1 MVPCVVHFQ
10 DTHRC
15 GCVHGYCLTT
25 VSARYPRYAKAAGV
39 GAASLALALS
49 ANAASVKLGADGGA
63 LVFDPATITI
73 KAGESVT
80 WTNNVGFPHNV
91 VFDEDAIPV
100 SSARALRGAAGEPV
114 PTRALHASMPQG
126 PGTRC
131 ACSCLWRLGSPQG
144 W

>member
-1 MVPCVVHFQ
+1 M
-10 DTHRC
+10 HRHPIRVAVLPKALEAEQHLGWPVYRGDRFC
-15 GCVHGYCLTT
+15 ALAGCRQTRICEWFGPDLGVCPTT
-25 VSARYPRYAKAAGV
+25 RYAKAAGV

-63 LVFDPATITI
+63 LVFDPSTVTI

-100 SSARALRGAAGEPV
+100 S
-114 PTRALHASMPQG
+114 
-126 PGTRC
+126 C
-131 ACSCLWRLGSPQG
+131 
-144 W
+144 